1 MLQGLW
7 SSQWRRQY
15 GTLKESASS
24 AFITL
29 TPFTSRMFATQ
40 TCAQARVLGMVLI
53 IAAITFMGCR
63 RVAGRQPRAEMFV
76 DSERGWVWEGGGTLE
91 WDPGRGQTQR
101 ERERDACREGYFR
114 CWWISAVWERSY
126 QIFFCSFLCENLVIS
141 FCFQD
146 CSYSFSQS
154 W

>member
-1 MLQGLW
+1 MLQGLR
-7 SSQWRRQY
+7 SSQWQY

-29 TPFTSRMFATQ
+29 TPFTSRMFDTQ
-40 TCAQARVLGMVLI
+40 TCARTRVLWMVLI

-63 RVAGRQPRAEMFV
+63 RVAGRQPRAEMLV
-76 DSERGWVWEGGGTLE
+76 DSERRWVWEGGGTLE
-91 WDPGRGQTQR
+91 WDPGRGQTER
-101 ERERDACREGYFR
+101 EREMHVGRVILDVGEYLLCGREG
-114 CWWISAVWERSY
+114 VDSY

-146 CSYSFSQS
+146 CSFSF
-154 W
+154 